1 MESLMTKVDMI
12 ISILADYIEG
22 IAHCFCVLLLIVG
35 LATIASPLFTAIIAI
50 IFGPSDR
57 R

>member
-1 MESLMTKVDMI
+1 MDSLMTKADMI

-22 IAHCFCVLLLIVG
+22 IAHCFYVLMLIVG